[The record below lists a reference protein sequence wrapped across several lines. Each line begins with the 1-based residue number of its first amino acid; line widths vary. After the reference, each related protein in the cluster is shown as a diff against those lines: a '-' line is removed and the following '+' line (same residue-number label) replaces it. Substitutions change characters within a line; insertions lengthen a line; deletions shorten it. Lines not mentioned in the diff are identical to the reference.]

1 MAEDEGAVFVAKVH
15 SVSEAVAEP
24 FAVGTFSCAHPLS
37 VAVRLEAILPDI
49 HKVILMD
56 VPLMV
61 IGPYARARRNGAI
74 GQDCPHGNTC
84 PAKEKVI
91 THLALVIP

>member
-24 FAVGTFSCAHPLS
+24 FAVGTFACAHPLP

-49 HKVILMD
+49 HKVILID

-74 GQDCPHGNTC
+74 GQD
-84 PAKEKVI
+84 
-91 THLALVIP
+91 